1 MHRKWLVAS
10 CHFNLWYVRMY
21 IYLQCLSTHP
31 RVHACLQ
38 RALAQ
43 ERQQEGSGGTHAPPT
58 LCQEHCVSIKQ
69 EGTAASSFSSIK
81 TLVSSPSHNSHGGGN
96 GGASSS
102 AACASMFVF
111 FSTARLSS
119 FTKERCVLFFVYC
132 PNTFQWTTYVLL
144 LQAIIIIGGG
154 GGGKV
159 KFNYSQISSPTFAV
173 IVTKA

>member
-1 MHRKWLVAS
+1 MHRKWPVAS
-10 CHFNLWYVRMY
+10 CHFDLWYVRMY
-21 IYLQCLSTHP
+21 IYLHCPSTHP
-31 RVHACLQ
+31 PTHPSTHACLQ

-81 TLVSSPSHNSHGGGN
+81 TLVSSPSHNSHGGGSGGGGN
-96 GGASSS
+96 GGASS
-102 AACASMFVF
+102 AAWASMFVF
-111 FSTARLSS
+111 FSPARLSS

-154 GGGKV
+154 K
-159 KFNYSQISSPTFAV
+159 
-173 IVTKA
+173 